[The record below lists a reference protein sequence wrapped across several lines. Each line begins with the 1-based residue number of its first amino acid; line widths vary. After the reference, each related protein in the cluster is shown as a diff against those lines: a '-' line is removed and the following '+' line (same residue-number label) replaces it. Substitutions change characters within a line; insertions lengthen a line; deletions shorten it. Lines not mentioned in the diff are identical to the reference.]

1 MAWLASALIRLYPRE
16 WRGRYGL
23 EMAEMI
29 ALEGLTLRSATD
41 LVAGAIDA
49 RLNPQLAPAAAS
61 GAKGHTM
68 TTRMF
73 RCSTPALSSED
84 YFKSAAWMVGA
95 SLALVL
101 VSLGLQA
108 SFGRNSLSDALNY
121 GSFPAALMLS
131 NQPTYLKP
139 YSRAVR
145 LTLSVGGAVLI
156 LLMMWASVVIGGRI

>member
-23 EMAEMI
+23 EIAEMI
-29 ALEGLTLRSATD
+29 AAERLTLRSATD

-73 RCSTPALSSED
+73 QCSPPGLSKAD
-84 YFKSAAWMVGA
+84 QLRSAGWMIGG
-95 SLALVL
+95 
-101 VSLGLQA
+101 SLGLVLTSITLQA
-108 SFGRNSLSDALNY
+108 TLGRNAFSEALLY
-121 GSFPAALMLS
+121 GAFPAALMLS
-131 NQPTYLKP
+131 NECTYLKP

-145 LTLSVGGAVLI
+145 LTLSIGGAVLI
-156 LLMMWASVVIGGRI
+156 LLIMWASVAIGGRI